1 MANCN
6 TKYNNDK
13 ETSLIEKFEMNTGGV
28 VGITIASVIA
38 VIGVLLFIKFVLM
51 K

>member
-6 TKYNNDK
+6 TTYNNDK
-13 ETSLIEKFEMNTGGV
+13 PKTLLEKFEMSTGGV
-28 VGITIASVIA
+28 VGVTIASILS
-38 VIGVLLFIKFVLM
+38 VIGVLLFVKFVLM

>member
-13 ETSLIEKFEMNTGGV
+13 PSSIVEQFMSTGGV

-38 VIGVLLFIKFVLM
+38 VMGVLLFIKFVLM

>member
-13 ETSLIEKFEMNTGGV
+13 PKSITEHFEMSTGGV

-38 VIGVLLFIKFVLM
+38 IIGVLLFVKFVLM